1 MKGSPVKGKAPRN
14 KEKSEPIKRK
24 KATETTTANADVTT
38 CDSMC
43 EIFVEP
49 QETPFLSSITEN
61 LDCIWVKY
69 LKNVVKF
76 TVISETRN
84 GVSSND
90 VTA

>member
-1 MKGSPVKGKAPRN
+1 
-14 KEKSEPIKRK
+14 
-24 KATETTTANADVTT
+24 
-38 CDSMC
+38 MC

-49 QETPFLSSITEN
+49 QEIPFLSSITEN

-76 TVISETRN
+76 TVVSETRN